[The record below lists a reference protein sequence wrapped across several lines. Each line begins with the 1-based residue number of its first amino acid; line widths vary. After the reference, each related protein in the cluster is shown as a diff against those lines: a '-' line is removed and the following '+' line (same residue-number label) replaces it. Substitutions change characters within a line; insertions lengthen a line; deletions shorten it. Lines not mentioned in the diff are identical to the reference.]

1 VRVVKWSRYLLFSGI
16 FVYNS
21 KKEVAQMRWLSRLLV
36 IFVICLVAIA
46 LPAAPAQAQGADILL
61 SPDDGVPGEEI
72 TVYGYNFTPDRWV
85 DIYYYQNGTRTW
97 VAEVKADDDGDFHV
111 DFEVPESYSGDHE
124 VLAEDTYDVDASE
137 YFDVEPG
144 LTIDPEEGT
153 VGTTVTVEGHGFAE
167 DEEDIELRYYVNG
180 DYETVADDIEA
191 DEDGWWEVS
200 FQIPSSARGDHY
212 IDAQGDDS
220 ELRDVEEATFEV
232 MPEISLEE
240 SSGSVGD
247 NIMMTG
253 SGFAADERD
262 ITILFEGEAVFT
274 EIRADDKGYWEENFV
289 VPEMPTGTYSVTA
302 EGEYTPEED
311 ISALSFEIGPG
322 LVLSPYEGHVG
333 MNLTVTGGGFDPDN
347 NVVIKYD
354 GSEVET
360 AMPNNE
366 GSFEVSFPVPE
377 SRHGTRQVTAEV
389 GGETEATAIFTMES
403 DPPDTPELISP
414 ADGDRAGFVGKVR
427 SIFEWSEVSDDSGVY
442 YSLQI
447 STSANFTAT
456 EGFADPIVSISNIV
470 GTNYT
475 LEKTEALSYGTYYW
489 IVQAVDGAENES
501 GWTAAGSFRA
511 GVMPLWAFIVIMV
524 AVAGGIAA
532 AVYFFLIRK
541 RIYYY

>member
-1 VRVVKWSRYLLFSGI
+1 
-16 FVYNS
+16 
-21 KKEVAQMRWLSRLLV
+21 MRWLSRLLV

-46 LPAAPAQAQGADILL
+46 LPAMPVQAQGADITL

-85 DIYYYQNGTRTW
+85 DIYYYQNGARTW
-97 VAEVKADDDGDFHV
+97 VAEVRADDDGDFHV
-111 DFEVPESYSGDHE
+111 DFEVPESYTGDHE

-144 LTIDPEEGT
+144 LTIDPEEGP

-167 DEEDIELRYYVNG
+167 DEEDIELMYYLNG
-180 DYETVADDIEA
+180 NDYETVADDIEA

-212 IDAQGDDS
+212 IDAQGADS
-220 ELRDVEEATFEV
+220 ELRDVEDATFEV
-232 MPEISLEE
+232 MPEISLDN

-274 EIRADDKGYWEENFV
+274 EIRTDDKGYWEENFV

-333 MNLTVTGGGFDPDN
+333 MNLTVTGGGFAPDET
-347 NVVIKYD
+347 VVIKYD

-360 AMPNNE
+360 ATTTAE

-377 SRHGTRQVTAEV
+377 SRHGAPQITAEV

-414 ADGDRAGFVGKVR
+414 ADGDRVGFIGKVR
-427 SIFEWSEVSDDSGVY
+427 SIFEWSEVSDESGVY

-447 STSANFTAT
+447 STSANVTASG
-456 EGFADPIVSISNIV
+456 EFADPIVSKEGLV

-475 LEKTEALSYGTYYW
+475 LEKTEALRYGTYYW
-489 IVQAVDGAENES
+489 IVQAVDGAENA
-501 GWTAAGSFRA
+501 GNWTVVYSFRA
-511 GVMPLWAFIVIMV
+511 GRLPLWAFIVSIV
-524 AVAGGIAA
+524 AIAGGIGA
-532 AVYFFLIRK
+532 AVYFFVIRK
-541 RIYYY
+541 RIRYY